1 MATPSQLVGRTISH
15 YRILEKLGSGGMGV
29 VYKAEDTRLDRFVA
43 LKFLPD
49 EVAKDTQALSRFRR
63 EAKAASALNHPN
75 ICTIYE
81 IGKYADQPFIAM
93 ELLEGETLKQRI
105 EGKPLKTD
113 TLLDL
118 AIQIADALDAAHSKG
133 IIHRDIKPANI
144 FVTQRGQAKILDFG
158 LAKLAPQLH
167 RVAEEVGL
175 SSMLTAPAEEF
186 LTSLGVAM
194 GTVAYMSPEQVR
206 GEALDARS
214 DLFSFGVVL
223 YEMATGRAAFVGN
236 TSGVIFH
243 TILGESPPPL
253 LRWNPQLPLKLEE
266 IINKALEKDR
276 ELRYQ
281 SAAEIRT
288 DLKRLKR
295 AAESER
301 SAAAR
306 VQGTADSFSS
316 GSGTVMTASAA
327 AAQTPMMSRR
337 RLLTAGLVVAALGI
351 AAALAFLF
359 RPALPPPRVTGST
372 QITNDGRAKFA
383 MTTDGSR
390 MYFSSFSGLSGTL
403 FQVSTAGGDTLPVKT
418 SGLNPLLFDISPNRS
433 ELLLG
438 SCAEY
443 RQQCRLWILPVLG
456 RSPRRVGN
464 ILALDA
470 TWSRDGEEVVYT
482 TANCLYEARI
492 DGNDSR
498 KIVCVE
504 GTPFWPRWSPDG
516 SRLRFTVQAS
526 KSGSALWQVDA
537 DGSHLRPLL
546 AGFNSPPAE
555 CCGTWT
561 PDGRYFVFQSARGGT
576 QNIWAIGEERSFFRK
591 DTPEPVQLTTGP
603 TSASFP
609 LPSVDGKKIFVMTT
623 QTRSELVR
631 YDRGSDDFRPYLS
644 GISAMAVN
652 FSRDANWV
660 TYVANPERTL
670 WRSKVDGSE
679 RLQLTFT
686 PMLTFM
692 PRWSP
697 DATRIAFMGH
707 QPGKPW
713 SVYVISAEGGSPQQL
728 TPGERDAADPNW
740 SPDGNALVYGRSP
753 GEEPRGVGPMD
764 LEILDLRTNNV
775 SKVPDSEGLWAP
787 RWSPDGRYILACP
800 RDLDKLMLFDFKNR
814 KWAELARISVG
825 YPEFSR
831 DGDYIYF
838 LGTPPAGQQGIY
850 RVHISDRKLDHVVD
864 LKDLRVTGYF
874 GLWMGLAPDDSPLL
888 LRDAGTQEIYA
899 LDVQFP

>member
-1 MATPSQLVGRTISH
+1 MIGQTVSH
-15 YRILEKLGSGGMGV
+15 YRIIEKLGGGGMGV
-29 VYKAEDTRLDRFVA
+29 VYKAEDTRLQRLVA
-43 LKFLPD
+43 LKFLP
-49 EVAKDTQALSRFRR
+49 EGLAKEHQGLERFRR
-63 EAKAASALNHPN
+63 EAETASALNHPN
-75 ICTIYE
+75 ICTIHDIDE
-81 IGKYADQPFIAM
+81 CEGQPFIAM

-167 RVAEEVGL
+167 RVAEGVGL

-526 KSGSALWQVDA
+526 MSGSALWQVDA

>member
-1 MATPSQLVGRTISH
+1 MIGQTISH
-15 YRILEKLGSGGMGV
+15 YRIVDKLGGGGMGV
-29 VYKAEDTRLDRFVA
+29 VYKAEDVRLHRFVA
-43 LKFLPD
+43 LKFLPAD
-49 EVAKDTQALSRFRR
+49 VANDPQTLNRFQR
-63 EAKAASALNHPN
+63 EAQAASALNHPN
-75 ICTIYE
+75 ICTIYD
-81 IGKYADQPFIAM
+81 IGEQDGHAFIAM
-93 ELLEGETLKQRI
+93 EFLDGATLKHLIGNRPMELETLLSLGI
-105 EGKPLKTD
+105 E
-113 TLLDL
+113 
-118 AIQIADALDAAHSKG
+118 IADALDAAHAKG
-133 IIHRDIKPANI
+133 IVHRDIKPANI
-144 FVTQRGQAKILDFG
+144 FVTERGQSKILDFG
-158 LAKLAPQLH
+158 LAK
-167 RVAEEVGL
+167 VTGEELIEAGVGD
-175 SSMLTAPAEEF
+175 PATVTFEKL
-186 LTSLGVAM
+186 LTSPGSAV

-206 GEALDARS
+206 GEKLDRRS

-223 YEMATGRAAFVGN
+223 YEIATGHMAFSGT
-236 TSGVIFH
+236 TSGVIFDG
-243 TILGESPPPL
+243 ILNREPVAPGRLRPEVPP
-253 LRWNPQLPLKLEE
+253 KLEE

-301 SAAAR
+301 SAATR

-316 GSGTVMTASAA
+316 GSGTVMTASAV

-498 KIVCVE
+498 KIACVE

-546 AGFNSPPAE
+546 AGFSNPPAE

-591 DTPEPVQLTTGP
+591 DTPAPVQLTTGP

-644 GISAMAVN
+644 GISALAVN

-713 SVYVISAEGGSPQQL
+713 SVYVISAEGGSPQQR

-740 SPDGNALVYGRSP
+740 SPDGNALVYGR
-753 GEEPRGVGPMD
+753 
-764 LEILDLRTNNV
+764 
-775 SKVPDSEGLWAP
+775 
-787 RWSPDGRYILACP
+787 
-800 RDLDKLMLFDFKNR
+800 
-814 KWAELARISVG
+814 
-825 YPEFSR
+825 
-831 DGDYIYF
+831 
-838 LGTPPAGQQGIY
+838 
-850 RVHISDRKLDHVVD
+850 
-864 LKDLRVTGYF
+864 
-874 GLWMGLAPDDSPLL
+874 
-888 LRDAGTQEIYA
+888 
-899 LDVQFP
+899 

>member
-1 MATPSQLVGRTISH
+1 MIGQTISH
-15 YRILEKLGSGGMGV
+15 YRIVEKLGGGGMGV
-29 VYKAEDTRLDRFVA
+29 VYKAEDTRLQRLVA
-43 LKFLPD
+43 LKFLP
-49 EVAKDTQALSRFRR
+49 EGLAKEHQGLERFRR
-63 EAKAASALNHPN
+63 EAETASALNHPN
-75 ICTIYE
+75 ICTIHDIDE
-81 IGKYADQPFIAM
+81 CEGQPFIAM

-167 RVAEEVGL
+167 RVAEGVGL

-306 VQGTADSFSS
+306 VQGSADSFSS

-337 RLLTAGLVVAALGI
+337 RLLTAGLVVVALGI
-351 AAALAFLF
+351 AAALA
-359 RPALPPPRVTGST
+359 
-372 QITNDGRAKFA
+372 
-383 MTTDGSR
+383 
-390 MYFSSFSGLSGTL
+390 
-403 FQVSTAGGDTLPVKT
+403 T

-546 AGFNSPPAE
+546 AGFNNPPAE

>member
-1 MATPSQLVGRTISH
+1 MIGKTISH
-15 YRILEKLGSGGMGV
+15 YRIVEKLGGGGMGV
-29 VYKAEDTRLDRFVA
+29 IYKAEDTKLRRLVA
-43 LKFLPD
+43 LKFLP
-49 EVAKDTQALSRFRR
+49 EGLAKDHQALERFQR
-63 EAKAASALNHPN
+63 EAQAASALDHPN

-81 IGKYADQPFIAM
+81 IGEHDGQPFIAM
-93 ELLEGETLKQRI
+93 QFLEGETLRHRI
-105 EGKPLKTD
+105 DGKPLKTD
-113 TLLDL
+113 ILLEL
-118 AIQIADALDAAHSKG
+118 AIQIVDALDAAHSKG
-133 IIHRDIKPANI
+133 IIHRDIKSANI

-158 LAKLAPQLH
+158 LAKLEPQLH
-167 RVAEEVGL
+167 LLADAGASSFPTATAEEL
-175 SSMLTAPAEEF
+175 
-186 LTSLGVAM
+186 LTSPGVAM

-206 GEALDARS
+206 GEALDPRS

-243 TILGESPPPL
+243 RILGESPPPL

-301 SAAAR
+301 SAAGR
-306 VQGTADSFSS
+306 VQGTADAFSS

-351 AAALAFLF
+351 AATLAFLF

-418 SGLNPLLFDISPNRS
+418 SGLNTLLFDISPNRS

-498 KIVCVE
+498 KIVCVD

-516 SRLRFTVQAS
+516 SRLRFTVQ
-526 KSGSALWQVDA
+526 
-537 DGSHLRPLL
+537 
-546 AGFNSPPAE
+546 
-555 CCGTWT
+555 
-561 PDGRYFVFQSARGGT
+561 
-576 QNIWAIGEERSFFRK
+576 
-591 DTPEPVQLTTGP
+591 
-603 TSASFP
+603 
-609 LPSVDGKKIFVMTT
+609 
-623 QTRSELVR
+623 
-631 YDRGSDDFRPYLS
+631 
-644 GISAMAVN
+644 
-652 FSRDANWV
+652 
-660 TYVANPERTL
+660 
-670 WRSKVDGSE
+670 
-679 RLQLTFT
+679 
-686 PMLTFM
+686 
-692 PRWSP
+692 
-697 DATRIAFMGH
+697 
-707 QPGKPW
+707 
-713 SVYVISAEGGSPQQL
+713 
-728 TPGERDAADPNW
+728 
-740 SPDGNALVYGRSP
+740 
-753 GEEPRGVGPMD
+753 
-764 LEILDLRTNNV
+764 
-775 SKVPDSEGLWAP
+775 
-787 RWSPDGRYILACP
+787 
-800 RDLDKLMLFDFKNR
+800 
-814 KWAELARISVG
+814 
-825 YPEFSR
+825 
-831 DGDYIYF
+831 
-838 LGTPPAGQQGIY
+838 
-850 RVHISDRKLDHVVD
+850 
-864 LKDLRVTGYF
+864 
-874 GLWMGLAPDDSPLL
+874 
-888 LRDAGTQEIYA
+888 
-899 LDVQFP
+899 

>member
-1 MATPSQLVGRTISH
+1 
-15 YRILEKLGSGGMGV
+15 MGV
-29 VYKAEDTRLDRFVA
+29 VYKAEDTRLHRFVA
-43 LKFLPD
+43 LKFLPED
-49 EVAKDTQALSRFRR
+49 VARDPQALARFQR
-63 EAKAASALNHPN
+63 EAQAASALNHQN
-75 ICTIYE
+75 ICTIYD
-81 IGKYADQPFIAM
+81 IGEEDGQAFIAM
-93 ELLEGETLKQRI
+93 EFLDGVTLKHRI
-105 EGKPLKTD
+105 AGKPLD
-113 TLLDL
+113 IEMVLSLG
-118 AIQIADALDAAHSKG
+118 IEIADALDAAHSEG
-133 IIHRDIKPANI
+133 IVHRDIKPANI
-144 FVTQRGQAKILDFG
+144 FVTKRGHAKILDFG
-158 LAKLAPQLH
+158 LAKVLPVTSKIVETAG
-167 RVAEEVGL
+167 VAVEA
-175 SSMLTAPAEEF
+175 TAGPSAEH
-186 LTSLGVAM
+186 LTSPGSAL

-206 GEALDARS
+206 AKELDART

-223 YEMATGRAAFVGN
+223 YEMATGALPFRGES
-236 TSGVIFH
+236 SGVVFDGIMNR
-243 TILGESPPPL
+243 TPLPPL
-253 LRWNPQLPLKLEE
+253 RLNPDLPPKLED
-266 IINKALEKDR
+266 IISKALEKGR

-337 RLLTAGLVVAALGI
+337 RLLTAGLVVVALGI

-492 DGNDSR
+492 DANDSR

-546 AGFNSPPAE
+546 AGFNNPPAE
-555 CCGTWT
+555 CCG
-561 PDGRYFVFQSARGGT
+561 P
-576 QNIWAIGEERSFFRK
+576 
-591 DTPEPVQLTTGP
+591 
-603 TSASFP
+603 
-609 LPSVDGKKIFVMTT
+609 
-623 QTRSELVR
+623 
-631 YDRGSDDFRPYLS
+631 
-644 GISAMAVN
+644 
-652 FSRDANWV
+652 
-660 TYVANPERTL
+660 
-670 WRSKVDGSE
+670 
-679 RLQLTFT
+679 
-686 PMLTFM
+686 
-692 PRWSP
+692 
-697 DATRIAFMGH
+697 
-707 QPGKPW
+707 
-713 SVYVISAEGGSPQQL
+713 
-728 TPGERDAADPNW
+728 
-740 SPDGNALVYGRSP
+740 
-753 GEEPRGVGPMD
+753 
-764 LEILDLRTNNV
+764 
-775 SKVPDSEGLWAP
+775 
-787 RWSPDGRYILACP
+787 
-800 RDLDKLMLFDFKNR
+800 
-814 KWAELARISVG
+814 
-825 YPEFSR
+825 
-831 DGDYIYF
+831 
-838 LGTPPAGQQGIY
+838 
-850 RVHISDRKLDHVVD
+850 
-864 LKDLRVTGYF
+864 
-874 GLWMGLAPDDSPLL
+874 
-888 LRDAGTQEIYA
+888 
-899 LDVQFP
+899 

>member
-1 MATPSQLVGRTISH
+1 MIDQTISH
-15 YRILEKLGSGGMGV
+15 YRIVEKLGGGGMGV
-29 VYKAEDTRLDRFVA
+29 VYKAEDTRLDRFVG
-43 LKFLPD
+43 LKFLPA
-49 EVAKDTQALSRFRR
+49 EVAQDRQALERFRR

-75 ICTIYE
+75 ICTIYD
-81 IGKYADQPFIAM
+81 IGEENGQAFLAM
-93 ELLEGETLKQRI
+93 EFLDGQTLKHLIGNRPMELETL
-105 EGKPLKTD
+105 LS
-113 TLLDL
+113 L
-118 AIQIADALDAAHSKG
+118 AIEIADALDAAHSEG
-133 IIHRDIKPANI
+133 IVHRDIKPANI
-144 FVTQRGQAKILDFG
+144 FVTKRGHAKILDFG
-158 LAKLAPQLH
+158 LAKVTTSGAREQH
-167 RVAEEVGL
+167 EATRTEAVKAQ
-175 SSMLTAPAEEF
+175 
-186 LTSLGVAM
+186 LTSAGSTV

-206 GEALDARS
+206 AKELDART

-223 YEMATGRAAFVGN
+223 YEMATGALPFRGES
-236 TSGVIFH
+236 SGVIFDGIMNR
-243 TILGESPPPL
+243 TPLPPL
-253 LRWNPQLPLKLEE
+253 RLNPDLPSKLED
-266 IINKALEKDR
+266 IISKALEKDR

-281 SAAEIRT
+281 SAGEIRT

-295 AAESER
+295 AAESET

-337 RLLTAGLVVAALGI
+337 RLLTAGLVVVALGI

-546 AGFNSPPAE
+546 AGFNNPPAE

-591 DTPEPVQLTTGP
+591 DTPAPVQLTTGP

-609 LPSVDGKKIFVMTT
+609 LPSIDGKKIFVMTT

-800 RDLDKLMLFDFKNR
+800 RDLDKLMLFDLKNR

-888 LRDAGTQEIYA
+888 HRDAGTQEIYA

>member
-1 MATPSQLVGRTISH
+1 MIGQTVSH
-15 YRILEKLGSGGMGV
+15 YRIIEKLGGGGMGV
-29 VYKAEDTRLDRFVA
+29 VYKAEDTRLQRLVA
-43 LKFLPD
+43 LKFLP
-49 EVAKDTQALSRFRR
+49 EGLAKEHQGLERFRR
-63 EAKAASALNHPN
+63 EAETASALNHPN
-75 ICTIYE
+75 ICTIHDIDE
-81 IGKYADQPFIAM
+81 CEGQPFIAM

-167 RVAEEVGL
+167 HVAEGVGL

-194 GTVAYMSPEQVR
+194 GTVAYMSPEKVR

-243 TILGESPPPL
+243 TILGESPPSL

-301 SAAAR
+301 SAATR

-316 GSGTVMTASAA
+316 GSGTVMTASAV

-526 KSGSALWQVDA
+526 KSGSTLWQVDA

-697 DATRIAFMGH
+697 D
-707 QPGKPW
+707 
-713 SVYVISAEGGSPQQL
+713 
-728 TPGERDAADPNW
+728 
-740 SPDGNALVYGRSP
+740 
-753 GEEPRGVGPMD
+753 
-764 LEILDLRTNNV
+764 
-775 SKVPDSEGLWAP
+775 
-787 RWSPDGRYILACP
+787 GRYILACP

>member
-1 MATPSQLVGRTISH
+1 
-15 YRILEKLGSGGMGV
+15 MGV
-29 VYKAEDTRLDRFVA
+29 VYKAEDTRLQRLVA
-43 LKFLPD
+43 LKFLP
-49 EVAKDTQALSRFRR
+49 EGLAKEHQGLERFRR
-63 EAKAASALNHPN
+63 EAETASALNHPN
-75 ICTIYE
+75 ICTIHDIDE
-81 IGKYADQPFIAM
+81 CEGQPFIAM

-167 RVAEEVGL
+167 RVAEGVGL

-301 SAAAR
+301 SAATR
-306 VQGTADSFSS
+306 VQGTADSFTS
-316 GSGTVMTASAA
+316 GSGTVMTASAV

-337 RLLTAGLVVAALGI
+337 RLLTAGLVVVALGI

-526 KSGSALWQVDA
+526 KSGSSLWQVDA

-800 RDLDKLMLFDFKNR
+800 RDLDKLMLFDLKNR

-838 LGTPPAGQQGIY
+838 LGTPRRNSRGY
-850 RVHISDRKLDHVVD
+850 TVFTS
-864 LKDLRVTGYF
+864 VTASWTT
-874 GLWMGLAPDDSPLL
+874 LW
-888 LRDAGTQEIYA
+888 I
-899 LDVQFP
+899 